1 MVINFINRK
10 YWKKKLKGMINNNEF
25 KDLLIFIGKKHYPTI
40 QSFLDEANQMGI
52 SRRLHKLPH
61 GVIAGKSTAYLAH
74 EQKTKCVRCNGSGQL
89 KQAVKT
95 REIPVEYQGDT
106 LIVEEFSIIC
116 PDCQG
121 KGHKKNPVI
130 FASYIIPGLRI
141 YINKL
146 PPGITDINSMD
157 AKLYALHRSRYRSD
171 KGFDL
176 NTAKNNKE
184 DRQLIQDLKITAV
197 ILNRGKAKPKQEEE
211 HGG

>member
-1 MVINFINRK
+1 MRMETQDTG
-10 YWKKKLKGMINNNEF
+10 KGYH
-25 KDLLIFIGKKHYPTI
+25 DLLIFVGEKHYPTI

-106 LIVEEFSIIC
+106 LIVEEFSLIC

-130 FASYIIPGLRI
+130 FASYIIPGLKI
-141 YINKL
+141 YIKQL
-146 PPGITDINSMD
+146 PSNIQNINSMD

>member
-1 MVINFINRK
+1 MRMETQDTG
-10 YWKKKLKGMINNNEF
+10 KGYH
-25 KDLLIFIGKKHYPTI
+25 DLLIFVGGKHYPTI
-40 QSFLDEANQMGI
+40 QSFLDEANHMGI

-61 GVIAGKSTAYLAH
+61 SVVAGKSTCYLAH
-74 EQKTKCVRCNGSGQL
+74 EQKTRCKKCDGSGRL
-89 KQAVKT
+89 KQSIKT
-95 REIPVEYQGDT
+95 REIPVEHEGNTY
-106 LIVEEFSIIC
+106 IVEEFSLIC

-130 FASYIIPGLRI
+130 FASHIIPGLKI
-141 YINKL
+141 YIKQL
-146 PPGITDINSMD
+146 PSNIQNINSMD

>member
-1 MVINFINRK
+1 MRMETQDTG
-10 YWKKKLKGMINNNEF
+10 KGYH
-25 KDLLIFIGKKHYPTI
+25 DLLVFVGSRHYPTI
-40 QSFLDEANQMGI
+40 ESFLDEANQMGI

-61 GVIAGKSTAYLAH
+61 NVVAGKSTMYLAH